1 MFFNDFFGGQG
12 GHPGMGGMPG
22 GGGQRRPQRPKE
34 KAEVKDEFYKTLN
47 VEKTANAKQIKK
59 AYRKLAMKNH
69 PDKGGNP
76 EVFKKMSEA
85 YEVLGDEK
93 KRKLYDKYGK
103 KGLEAGGGGR
113 NEQDI
118 MSMFFGGQGGRR
130 RSAEPTGP
138 KKGEPV
144 VHPLRVSLNDLYK
157 GKTQRLRITRTII
170 CKVGEST
177 PVDVDEVE
185 DTFEVCQ
192 QCRGRGAVMKTRQIG
207 PGFVQQMQVQCSDCG
222 GSGASLS
229 RGYKVQQK
237 QETLVVEILKGMKN
251 NQKITLR
258 GKGDMIPGTLP
269 GDVIFVIKQL
279 NHSTFKR
286 RGSDLLLE
294 KEISLLEA
302 VCGVKWKLKHL
313 DGREVIISTTPGE
326 ILKSQDLKCV
336 QDLGMPITDTCDFG
350 RMFVLFKVKFPT
362 KGDLSADQINAIEA
376 VLGPRTS
383 PVPVVKDEE
392 EESYLEDVDPAT
404 FGKLNEQTRGA
415 GDESDDEE
423 GGGGQQ
429 RVQCAQQ

>member
-1 MFFNDFFGGQG
+1 MFFGGDFG
-12 GHPGMGGMPG
+12 GFPGMGGMPG
-22 GGGQRRPQRPKE
+22 GGGGRRPHRPNE
-34 KAEVKDEFYKTLN
+34 KPEIKDEFYKTLG
-47 VEKTANAKQIKK
+47 VEKTSGAKVVKK

-76 EVFKKMSEA
+76 EVFKKIAEA

-103 KGLEAGGGGR
+103 KGLEAGGAPGGR
-113 NEQDI
+113 DPSDL

-130 RSAEPTGP
+130 RSSEPSGP
-138 KKGEPV
+138 KKGDPV
-144 VHPLRVSLNDLYK
+144 VHPLRVSLADLYK

-170 CKVGEST
+170 CKVGENK
-177 PVDVDEVE
+177 PVELDEVE
-185 DTFEVCQ
+185 DTFEICQ
-192 QCRGRGAVMKTRQIG
+192 DCRGRGAVMKTRSLG

-222 GSGASLS
+222 GSGASLT

-237 QETLVVEILKGMKN
+237 KETLVVEILKGMKN

-269 GDVIFVIKQL
+269 GDVVFVIKQQ

-294 KEISLLEA
+294 KEITLLEA
-302 VCGVKWKLKHL
+302 LCGIKWRMKHL
-313 DGREVIISTTPGE
+313 DGREVVVSTSAGE

-336 QDLGMPITDTCDFG
+336 QDLGMPIQDTCDFG
-350 RMFVLFKVKFPT
+350 RLFVLFKVKFPG
-362 KGDLSADQINAIEA
+362 KGDLDLDQINAIEA
-376 VLGPRTS
+376 VLGPRETK
-383 PVPVVKDEE
+383 VPTVRDDEDE
-392 EESYLEDVDPAT
+392 NYLEEVDPAT
-404 FGKLNEQTRGA
+404 FGKLNQQAKGA
-415 GDESDDEE
+415 ADESDEE
-423 GGGGQQ
+423 GGGGGQ

>member
-1 MFFNDFFGGQG
+1 
-12 GHPGMGGMPG
+12 MGGMPG
-22 GGGQRRPQRPKE
+22 GGGGGRRPQRPNE
-34 KAEVKDEFYKTLN
+34 KPEVKDEFYKTLG
-47 VEKTANAKQIKK
+47 VSKGSEQKAVKK

-76 EVFKKMSEA
+76 EVFKKIAEA

-103 KGLEAGGGGR
+103 KGLEAGGGGGGGR
-113 NEQDI
+113 DPSDI
-118 MSMFFGGQGGRR
+118 MSMFFGGQGGGGRR
-130 RSAEPTGP
+130 QSREPAGP

-170 CKVGEST
+170 CKVGENK
-177 PVDVDEVE
+177 PVDDDEVE
-185 DTFEVCQ
+185 DTFEVCSD
-192 QCRGRGAVMKTRQIG
+192 CRGRGAVMKTRQIG

-222 GSGASLS
+222 GTGASLS

-269 GDVIFVIKQL
+269 GDVVFVIKQL

-302 VCGVKWKLKHL
+302 VCGTKWKLKHL
-313 DGREVIISTTPGE
+313 DNRDVIISTTPGE

-336 QDLGMPITDTCDFG
+336 MDLGMPITDTCDFG
-350 RMFVLFKVKFPT
+350 RLFVLFKVKFPT
-362 KGDLSADQINAIEA
+362 KGDLTADQINAIEA

-383 PVPVVKDEE
+383 PLPKVGDDE

-404 FGKLNEQTRGA
+404 FGKLNEHARGA
-415 GDESDDEE
+415 ADESDDEE
-423 GGGGQQ
+423 GGGAGQ